1 MYSTVHRMKGRG
13 GVIYCRKNRLMGNV
27 APRTW
32 TPSITPRTTASL
44 TCWTSATWRAGEG
57 QRAVKHYYLRFTSPR
72 LRQFLPFYQG
82 FGGDCGVDG
91 VQHLVH
97 QAVLQ
102 RPAHS
107 KYKPL
112 RFCFAASAGE
122 TFTCFASSFRGQRS
136 PSRSCTQSANPPA
149 WRRSPWRTQG

>member
-149 WRRSPWRTQG
+149 WRRSLWRTQG